1 MNHGNQRN
9 QMNHSSD
16 THKRNNWIAAITA
29 RWHLWAGIAISVAL
43 LLVFYRQLDTGELKS
58 LLAGANYVY
67 LIPAVALYFVGVYF
81 RASRWQYLLTPL
93 RRFPVRRLYP
103 VVIVGYAANNLL
115 PMRLGELV
123 RSYLLARQENFSA
136 SSALGSVAVERVFDG
151 LTLVAIIAVAAP
163 WLLLMG
169 IFSDGAGVSKS
180 TAIVLAIAVGV
191 VFGGFLAFFT
201 LLAAWPAFARAV
213 EGFLGLLP
221 ARLRGPALRFFRAFV
236 SALGIL
242 NSPRKHLALFL
253 LSLPVWLAE
262 GSVYFLVS
270 YSFDI
275 RSYYDSALA
284 YVLVIALLTATSNL
298 ATGIP
303 SAVGG
308 IGPFEVVAQQT
319 LIALGVG
326 ATVAGAY
333 SVFVHLVALWLPVNI
348 AGLAIIVVI
357 LAKQSLSLKQLLGA
371 PEPELA
377 ETPPPDLAEGRTATN
392 SSPAGGSP

>member
-1 MNHGNQRN
+1 MAKVR
-9 QMNHSSD
+9 
-16 THKRNNWIAAITA
+16 AFAA
-29 RWHLWAGIAISVAL
+29 RWHLWVGIAISVAML
-43 LLVFYRQLDTGELKS
+43 LFFYQQLEPGELKG
-58 LLAGANYVY
+58 LLADAHYFY
-67 LIPAVALYFVGVYF
+67 LIPAVALYFVGVLF
-81 RASRWQYLLTPL
+81 RAYRWRYLLSPL
-93 RRFPVRRLYP
+93 RRFPVHRLYP
-103 VVIVGYAANNLL
+103 VVIVGYTANNLL

-123 RSYLLARQENFSA
+123 RSYHLARQENFNTSA
-136 SSALGSVAVERVFDG
+136 ALGSVAVERVFDG
-151 LTLVAIIAVAAP
+151 LTLVAVIAVAAP

-169 IFSDGAGVSKS
+169 QFSDGAGVSQT
-180 TAIVLAIAVGV
+180 TAILLAVAVGA
-191 VFGGFLAFFT
+191 VFGGFLVFFT
-201 LLAAWPAFARAV
+201 LLATWPSFAVGV
-213 EGFLGLLP
+213 ERLLMLFP
-221 ARLRGPALRFFRAFV
+221 RKLQGPALRFFRSFV

-242 NSPRKHLALFL
+242 SSPRKHLALVL

-275 RSYYDSALA
+275 GSYYDSFLA

-348 AGLAIIVVI
+348 VGLAIVLTI
-357 LAKQSLSLKQLLGA
+357 LFRQSLSLKQLLGA
-371 PEPELA
+371 PEEEEPRSA
-377 ETPPPDLAEGRTATN
+377 TDDPPPATAAA

>member
-1 MNHGNQRN
+1 M
-9 QMNHSSD
+9 
-16 THKRNNWIAAITA
+16 
-29 RWHLWAGIAISVAL
+29 
-43 LLVFYRQLDTGELKS
+43 
-58 LLAGANYVY
+58 
-67 LIPAVALYFVGVYF
+67 
-81 RASRWQYLLTPL
+81 
-93 RRFPVRRLYP
+93 
-103 VVIVGYAANNLL
+103 
-115 PMRLGELV
+115 
-123 RSYLLARQENFSA
+123 
-136 SSALGSVAVERVFDG
+136 VAVV
-151 LTLVAIIAVAAP
+151 AVAAP

-169 IFSDGAGVSKS
+169 VFSDGAGVSQS
-180 TAIVLAIAVGV
+180 TAIVLAVAVGA
-191 VFGGFLAFFT
+191 VFGGFLLFFT
-201 LLAAWPAFARAV
+201 LLAAWPGFAAV
-213 EGFLGLLP
+213 IERFLSLLP
-221 ARLRGPALRFFRAFV
+221 AKLQAPALRFFRSFV

-242 NSPRKHLALFL
+242 SSPRKHLMLVL
-253 LSLPVWLAE
+253 LSLPVWLGE

-275 RSYYDSALA
+275 GSYYDSMLA

-357 LAKQSLSLKQLLGA
+357 LLKQSLSLKQLLGA
-371 PEPELA
+371 PADESDELV
-377 ETPPPDLAEGRTATN
+377 DGRSAAN
-392 SSPAGGSP
+392 SSPAGGAP

>member
-1 MNHGNQRN
+1 MDKLK
-9 QMNHSSD
+9 SL
-16 THKRNNWIAAITA
+16 AA
-29 RWHLWAGIAISVAL
+29 RWHLWAGVAISVVML
-43 LLVFYRQLDTGELKS
+43 LFFYRQLEPGELKT
-58 LLAGANYVY
+58 LLAGANYYY
-67 LIPAVALYFVGVYF
+67 LIPAVAIYFVGVFF
-81 RASRWQYLLTPL
+81 RAYRWQYLLAPL
-93 RRFPVRRLYP
+93 RRFPVHRLYP
-103 VVIVGYAANNLL
+103 IVIVGYTANNLL

-123 RSYLLARQENFSA
+123 RSYHLARQENFST

-151 LTLVAIIAVAAP
+151 LTLVAVIAVAAP

-169 IFSDGAGVSKS
+169 QFSGGAGVSHT
-180 TAIVLAIAVGV
+180 TAILLAIAVGA
-191 VFGGFLAFFT
+191 VFGGFLVFFT
-201 LLAAWPAFARAV
+201 LLATWPAFAAV
-213 EGFLGLLP
+213 VERFLSLLP
-221 ARLRGPALRFFRAFV
+221 AKLRAPGLRFFRSFV

-242 NSPRKHLALFL
+242 SSPRKHLALVL
-253 LSLPVWLAE
+253 LSLPVWLGE

-275 RSYYDSALA
+275 GSYFDSTLA
-284 YVLVIALLTATSNL
+284 HVLVIALLTATSNL

-348 AGLAIIVVI
+348 VGLAIIVVI
-357 LAKQSLSLKQLLGA
+357 LLRQSLSLKQLLGA
-371 PEPELA
+371 PP
-377 ETPPPDLAEGRTATN
+377 ETPVASSRHCVIASNSPTASGSANEGA
-392 SSPAGGSP
+392 SP

>member
-1 MNHGNQRN
+1 M
-9 QMNHSSD
+9 
-16 THKRNNWIAAITA
+16 
-29 RWHLWAGIAISVAL
+29 
-43 LLVFYRQLDTGELKS
+43 
-58 LLAGANYVY
+58 
-67 LIPAVALYFVGVYF
+67 
-81 RASRWQYLLTPL
+81 
-93 RRFPVRRLYP
+93 
-103 VVIVGYAANNLL
+103 
-115 PMRLGELV
+115 

-151 LTLVAIIAVAAP
+151 LTLVAIIAITAP

-169 IFSDGAGVSKS
+169 QFSDGAGVSQN
-180 TAIVLAIAVGV
+180 TAILLAVAVGA
-191 VFGGFLAFFT
+191 VFGGFLVFFT
-201 LLAAWPAFARAV
+201 LLAVWPAFAAFV
-213 EGFLGLLP
+213 ERIIGLLP
-221 ARLRGPALRFFRAFV
+221 ARLRAPALRFYRSFV

-242 NSPRKHLALFL
+242 SSPRKHLALLL
-253 LSLPVWLAE
+253 LSIPVWLGE

-270 YSFDI
+270 YSFNI
-275 RSYYDSALA
+275 GSYYDSVLA

-348 AGLAIIVVI
+348 VGLAIIVVI
-357 LAKQSLSLKQLLGA
+357 LLRQSLSLKQLLGA
-371 PEPELA
+371 PQEA
-377 ETPPPDLAEGRTATN
+377 MGETAADLVEGRPAAN
-392 SSPAGGSP
+392 SSPAGGAP